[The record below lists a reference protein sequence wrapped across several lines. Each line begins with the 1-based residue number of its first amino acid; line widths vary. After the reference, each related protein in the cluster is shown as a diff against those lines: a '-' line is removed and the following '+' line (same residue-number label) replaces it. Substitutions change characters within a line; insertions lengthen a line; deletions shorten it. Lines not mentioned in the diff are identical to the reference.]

1 MYNDSIGGFMDTI
14 EHILFVINKVR
25 PFLINDGGDVEFVKY
40 EEGIVYLKLVGAC
53 KDCSLADEEIK
64 DTVETILTSEIPE
77 VIEVKVIDA

>member
-1 MYNDSIGGFMDTI
+1 MDTI

-53 KDCSLADEEIK
+53 KDCSLADQEIK
-64 DTVETILTSEIPE
+64 ETVETILTSEIPE
-77 VIEVKVIDA
+77 VIEVRVIDA

>member
-1 MYNDSIGGFMDTI
+1 MDTI

-77 VIEVKVIDA
+77 VIEVRVIDA

>member
-1 MYNDSIGGFMDTI
+1 MDTI

-25 PFLINDGGDVEFVKY
+25 PFLINDGGDVEFIKY

-77 VIEVKVIDA
+77 VIEVKVIDS